1 MTLNQAINPHEPMLD
16 IIQKGS
22 ESRGELSSYESYR
35 QQFKSAQNLTDGL
48 IYGVT
53 IQDNTRGSDAK

>member
-1 MTLNQAINPHEPMLD
+1 MLD